1 MTPVPDRTE
10 QSALTSTSHSGDAE
24 ASSDTATGRLAV
36 DLRGIR
42 KEFPGVIAC
51 DGADLSV
58 RAGTIHALLGEN
70 GAGKTSLVNVLGGVY
85 LPDDG
90 EIWVH
95 GVQQQFHSPADAI
108 SAGIGMVYQEFRL
121 VPTLTVAENVVLGSA
136 PRYLNMAEIN
146 ERVAQLAATYSL
158 DADPTR
164 PVWQLSVGERQRV
177 EILKAL
183 WRDADVLVLDEPT
196 AVLTPAEAADLGIT
210 LRAMA
215 DRGRSVIYI
224 SHKLDEVLSVCDE
237 ATVLRGGVT
246 VAQSGSLADVGRSDL
261 AQMMVGE
268 AADHVAR
275 PARQPRGDIVLALEG
290 ISALSDRGLP
300 ALREVDL
307 DIHAGE
313 IIGVAGVSGNGQ
325 KELAEAIAGLRPLTS
340 GTVHLLGA
348 DVGSASPRERARGGL
363 AYVPEDRLGV
373 GLAPHMS
380 VVDNAVLRSYSAM
393 RRGIMLDLRRCEAF
407 CEGLVERFGVRVGR
421 LHEDVRALSGGNLQR
436 LLLGRELTG
445 EPKVLLA
452 AQPTR
457 GLDVAGIA
465 AVLEQIVAQRSA
477 GVGVLLISEDLDELL
492 ALSDRLVVMYEGGIA
507 ARLDPSTTTRAEVGA
522 AMAGGGGR

>member
-1 MTPVPDRTE
+1 MPAR
-10 QSALTSTSHSGDAE
+10 GDA
-24 ASSDTATGRLAV
+24 AVSPGTGDAHVV

-42 KEFPGVIAC
+42 KEFPGVVAC
-51 DGADLSV
+51 NGADLTV

-85 LPDDG
+85 LPDAG

-95 GVQQQFHSPADAI
+95 GQQRQFHSPADAI
-108 SAGIGMVYQEFRL
+108 AAGIGMVHQEFRL

-136 PRYLNMAEIN
+136 PRYLNMTEIV
-146 ERVAQLAATYSL
+146 ERVAHLAATYSL

-177 EILKAL
+177 EILKSL

-196 AVLTPAEAADLGIT
+196 AVLTPAEAADLGRT

-224 SHKLDEVLSVCDE
+224 SHKLDEVLTVCDE

-246 VAQSGSLADVGRSDL
+246 VAQPGSLVGVERSDL
-261 AQMMVGE
+261 AELMVGE
-268 AADHVAR
+268 AAADMPR
-275 PARQPRGDIVLALEG
+275 PDGQPSADVVLALEG

-300 ALREVDL
+300 ALHSVDL
-307 DIHAGE
+307 EMHAGE
-313 IIGVAGVSGNGQ
+313 IVGVAGVSGNGQ
-325 KELAEAIAGLRPLTS
+325 KELAEAIAGLRAVTS
-340 GTVHLLGA
+340 GALRLGGA
-348 DVGSASPRERARGGL
+348 DITDASPRARSRSGL

-380 VVDNAVLRSYSAM
+380 VVDNSVVRSYRAM
-393 RRGIMLDLRRCEAF
+393 RRGLMLDLRRCEEF
-407 CEGLVERFGVRVGR
+407 CRGLVERFGVRVGR
-421 LHEDVRALSGGNLQR
+421 LHADVSALSGGNLQR

-445 EPKVLLA
+445 DPKVLVA

-465 AVLEQIVAQRSA
+465 AIQEQIVAQRGA

-492 ALSDRLVVMYEGGIA
+492 ALSDRLIVMYEGRIA
-507 ARLDPSTTTRAEVGA
+507 ARLDPAATTRAEVGA
-522 AMAGGGGR
+522 AMAGSSTAASGGVS

>member
-1 MTPVPDRTE
+1 M
-10 QSALTSTSHSGDAE
+10 
-24 ASSDTATGRLAV
+24 AV

-42 KEFPGVIAC
+42 KEFPGVVAC
-51 DGADLSV
+51 DGADLAV

-85 LPDDG
+85 LPDGG

-95 GVQQQFHSPADAI
+95 GKQQQFHSPADAI
-108 SAGIGMVYQEFRL
+108 AAGIGMVHQEFRL

-136 PRYLNMAEIN
+136 PRYLNMTQIT
-146 ERVAQLAATYSL
+146 ERVAHLAATYSL

-196 AVLTPAEAADLGIT
+196 AVLTPAEAADLGLT

-246 VAQSGSLADVGRSDL
+246 VAQPGSLAGVERSDL

-268 AADHVAR
+268 TAAEVRR
-275 PARQPRGDIVLALEG
+275 PAGQPSGDVVLALDG
-290 ISALSDRGLP
+290 IAALSDRGFP
-300 ALREVDL
+300 ALHSVDL
-307 DIHAGE
+307 DLHAGE
-313 IIGVAGVSGNGQ
+313 IVGVAGVSGNGQ
-325 KELAEAIAGLRPLTS
+325 KELAEAIAGLRPVTS
-340 GTVHLLGA
+340 GSVRLLGT
-348 DVGSASPRERARGGL
+348 DITGASPRTRSRSGM

-380 VVDNAVLRSYSAM
+380 VVDNAVVRSYRAM
-393 RRGIMLDLRRCEAF
+393 RRGVLLDLRRCEDF
-407 CEGLVERFGVRVGR
+407 CKGLVERFGVQVGR
-421 LHEDVRALSGGNLQR
+421 LHSDVSALSGGNLQR

-445 EPKVLLA
+445 EPKVLVA

-465 AVLEQIVAQRSA
+465 AIQEQIVAQRSA
-477 GVGVLLISEDLDELL
+477 GVGILLISEDLDELL
-492 ALSDRLVVMYEGGIA
+492 ALSDRLIVMYEGRIA
-507 ARLDPSTTTRAEVGA
+507 ARLDPTTSSRAEVGT
-522 AMAGGGGR
+522 AMAGGGGGDT

>member
-1 MTPVPDRTE
+1 MTPAPDPDSSPE
-10 QSALTSTSHSGDAE
+10 LTTSF
-24 ASSDTATGRLAV
+24 AV

-42 KEFPGVIAC
+42 KEFPGVVAC

-85 LPDDG
+85 LPDGG

-95 GVQQQFHSPADAI
+95 GEQQQFHSPADAI
-108 SAGIGMVYQEFRL
+108 AAGIGMVHQEFRL

-136 PRYLNMAEIN
+136 PRYLNMTQIA
-146 ERVAQLAATYSL
+146 ERVAHLAATYSL

-177 EILKAL
+177 EILKSL

-196 AVLTPAEAADLGIT
+196 AVLTPAEAADLGLT

-237 ATVLRGGVT
+237 ATVLRNGVT
-246 VAQSGSLADVGRSDL
+246 VAQPGSLAGIERSDL

-268 AADHVAR
+268 AAAQVSR
-275 PARQPRGDIVLALEG
+275 PAKQPNGDVVLALEG
-290 ISALSDRGLP
+290 ISALSDRGFG
-300 ALREVDL
+300 ALHSVDL
-307 DIHAGE
+307 NVHAGE
-313 IIGVAGVSGNGQ
+313 IVGVAGVSGNGQ
-325 KELAEAIAGLRPLTS
+325 KELAEAIAGLRSVTS
-340 GTVHLLGA
+340 GTVRLLG
-348 DVGSASPRERARGGL
+348 DDLTGASPRARSREGL

-380 VVDNAVLRSYSAM
+380 VVDNSVVRSYPTLS
-393 RRGIMLDLRRCEAF
+393 RGLMLDLRRCEEF
-407 CEGLVERFGVRVGR
+407 CEGLVQRFGVQVGR
-421 LHEDVRALSGGNLQR
+421 LHEDVSALSGGNLQR

-445 EPKVLLA
+445 EPKVLVA

-465 AVLEQIVAQRSA
+465 AIQEQIVAQRSA

-492 ALSDRLVVMYEGGIA
+492 ALSDRLIVMYEGRIA
-507 ARLDPSTTTRAEVGA
+507 ARLDPTTTSRAEVGA
-522 AMAGGGGR
+522 AMAGGTATAPGGSA

>member
-1 MTPVPDRTE
+1 MSV
-10 QSALTSTSHSGDAE
+10 AGDA
-24 ASSDTATGRLAV
+24 AVSPGAADAHVV

-42 KEFPGVIAC
+42 KEFPGVVAC
-51 DGADLSV
+51 DGADLTV

-85 LPDDG
+85 LPDAG

-95 GVQQQFHSPADAI
+95 GQQRQFHSPADAI
-108 SAGIGMVYQEFRL
+108 AAGIGMVHQEFRL

-136 PRYLNMAEIN
+136 PRYLNTTQIV
-146 ERVAQLAATYSL
+146 ERVARLAATYSL
-158 DADPTR
+158 DADPAR

-177 EILKAL
+177 EILKSL

-196 AVLTPAEAADLGIT
+196 AVLTPAEAADLGRT

-224 SHKLDEVLSVCDE
+224 SHKLDEVLTVCDE

-246 VAQSGSLADVGRSDL
+246 VAQPGSLAGVERSDL
-261 AQMMVGE
+261 AELMVGE
-268 AADHVAR
+268 AAAADMPR
-275 PARQPRGDIVLALEG
+275 PDDQPSGDIVLALEG

-300 ALREVDL
+300 ALHSVDL
-307 DIHAGE
+307 DVHAGE
-313 IIGVAGVSGNGQ
+313 IVGVAGVSGNGQ
-325 KELAEAIAGLRPLTS
+325 KELAEAIAGLRAVTS
-340 GTVHLLGA
+340 GALRLGGA
-348 DVGSASPRERARGGL
+348 DITDASPRTRSRSGL

-380 VVDNAVLRSYSAM
+380 VVDNSVVRSYRAM
-393 RRGIMLDLRRCEAF
+393 RRGFMLDLRRCEDF
-407 CEGLVERFGVRVGR
+407 CRGLVERFGVRVGR
-421 LHEDVRALSGGNLQR
+421 LHADVSALSGGNLQR

-445 EPKVLLA
+445 EPKVLVA

-465 AVLEQIVAQRSA
+465 AIQEQIVAQRGA

-492 ALSDRLVVMYEGGIA
+492 ALSDRLIVMYEGRIA
-507 ARLDPSTTTRAEVGA
+507 ARLDPVAATRAEVGA
-522 AMAGGGGR
+522 AMAGSTAAASGGVS

>member
-1 MTPVPDRTE
+1 MSVP
-10 QSALTSTSHSGDAE
+10 GDA
-24 ASSDTATGRLAV
+24 AVSPGTGDGRVVV

-42 KEFPGVIAC
+42 KEFPGVVAC
-51 DGADLSV
+51 DGANLTV

-85 LPDDG
+85 LPDAG

-95 GVQQQFHSPADAI
+95 GAQRQFHSPADAI
-108 SAGIGMVYQEFRL
+108 AAGIGMVHQEFRL
-121 VPTLTVAENVVLGSA
+121 VPTLTVFENVVLGSA
-136 PRYLNMAEIN
+136 PRYLDMGQII
-146 ERVAQLAATYSL
+146 ERVSHLAATYSL
-158 DADPTR
+158 QIDPSR

-196 AVLTPAEAADLGIT
+196 AVLTPAEAAALGLT
-210 LRAMA
+210 LRSMA

-237 ATVLRGGVT
+237 ATVLRNGVT
-246 VAQSGSLADVGRSDL
+246 VAQPRSLVGIDRSDL
-261 AQMMVGE
+261 AEMMVGE
-268 AADHVAR
+268 AAAAIQR
-275 PARQPRGDIVLALEG
+275 PTDQPSGDVVLELAG

-300 ALREVDL
+300 ALHAVDI
-307 DIHAGE
+307 DVRAGE
-313 IIGVAGVSGNGQ
+313 IVGIAGVSGNGQ
-325 KELAEAIAGLRPLTS
+325 RELAETIAGLRPTTA
-340 GTVHLLGA
+340 GTMQLAGVEVTG
-348 DVGSASPRERARGGL
+348 ASPRARSRAGL

-373 GLAPHMS
+373 GLAPTMS
-380 VVDNAVLRSYSAM
+380 VVDNAVVRSYRSM
-393 RRGIMLDLRRCEAF
+393 RRRMMLDLQSCEDFCRR
-407 CEGLVERFGVRVGR
+407 LIERFGVQVGR
-421 LHEDVRALSGGNLQR
+421 LHEPISALSGGNLQR

-445 EPKVLLA
+445 EPKVLVA

-465 AVLEQIVAQRSA
+465 AIQSQIVAQRAA

-492 ALSDRLVVMYEGGIA
+492 ALSDRLIVMYEGQVA
-507 ARLDPSTTTRAEVGA
+507 ARMDPTQATRAEVGA
-522 AMAGGGGR
+522 AMAGTATA